1 MDTQQFIS
9 MLSKMPQAPQPVRR
23 FQKGGKMMG
32 PGNGVSDS
40 IPAVIETP
48 KGFDP
53 ALLSEGEFV
62 VRADAV
68 SAFGGGATDPGVQ
81 VLEQIVEMVLKMD
94 REAAALFGDAI
105 VQVGKQ
111 IMSVPTK
118 STEE

>member
-1 MDTQQFIS
+1 MDTQQFIN
-9 MLSKMPQAPQPVRR
+9 MLSKMPAAPQPVRR

-40 IPAVIETP
+40 IPAVVETP

-68 SAFGGGATDPGVQ
+68 SALGGGATDPGVA
-81 VLEQIVEMVLKMD
+81 VLEQIVDMALKMD
-94 REAAALFGDAI
+94 REASALFGDAI

-111 IMSVPTK
+111 ILSVPSRSK
-118 STEE
+118 

>member
-1 MDTQQFIS
+1 MDTQQFIN
-9 MLSKMPQAPQPVRR
+9 MLSKMPPSPQPVRR

-40 IPAVIETP
+40 IPAVIDTP

-68 SAFGGGATDPGVQ
+68 SALGGGATDPGVRI
-81 VLEQIVEMVLKMD
+81 LEQLIEMVLKMD
-94 REAAALFGDAI
+94 REAAALYGDAI
-105 VQVGKQ
+105 LQVGEQ
-111 IMSVPTK
+111 ILSVPPK
-118 STEE
+118 SK

>member
-1 MDTQQFIS
+1 
-9 MLSKMPQAPQPVRR
+9 
-23 FQKGGKMMG
+23 MMG